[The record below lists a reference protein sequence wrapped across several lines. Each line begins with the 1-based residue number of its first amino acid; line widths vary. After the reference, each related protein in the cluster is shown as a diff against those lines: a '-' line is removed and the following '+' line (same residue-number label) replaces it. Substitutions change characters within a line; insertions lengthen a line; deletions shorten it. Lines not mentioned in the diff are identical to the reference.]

1 MVEIRRVDII
11 TEVLLM
17 ASQMAMPR
25 EGHLDAILHIFG
37 FLRRKYNSRMA
48 FDPTVPFV
56 DESVFK
62 VATGRNFMVMCWRQ
76 SLLMHRNLVEQ
87 ASAYGCTLTVTTL
100 ERRRREGPGRVSLF
114 SLTGR

>member
-1 MVEIRRVDII
+1 VPGHCANPFAADYEPELDESKLLNPDLALWYALLIGMLQWMVKIGRVDII

-48 FDPTVPFV
+48 FDPTVTFV
-56 DESVFK
+56 NESVFK
-62 VATGRNFMVMCWRQ
+62 KCNWKEF
-76 SLLMHRNLVEQ
+76 
-87 ASAYGCTLTVTTL
+87 
-100 ERRRREGPGRVSLF
+100 
-114 SLTGR
+114 